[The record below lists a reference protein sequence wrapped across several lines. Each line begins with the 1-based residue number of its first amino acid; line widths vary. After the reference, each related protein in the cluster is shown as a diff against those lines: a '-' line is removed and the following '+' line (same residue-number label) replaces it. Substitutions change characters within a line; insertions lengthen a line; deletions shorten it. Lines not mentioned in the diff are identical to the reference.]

1 MRAAPPAGSGPAQLG
16 APSLS
21 LSFSFSLGLSKAWCG
36 AQWERAVRSP
46 VSQLLRYFFSSCVSG
61 DKGLPSPFPGP
72 GRGERLPPVWARV
85 PQGFSSMQTSQS
97 FSETPY
103 GVPIG
108 NLLRELSWPHFV
120 SGPHPPAG
128 DSSQGPAR
136 QSFQR
141 VGAKWKGRV
150 AKGQAV
156 EGAGDTQR
164 TRASLL
170 GTSPCAGWTSGGDG
184 GHVPSPLFLSD
195 AWPLSQLWFT
205 PLI

>member
-1 MRAAPPAGSGPAQLG
+1 M
-16 APSLS
+16 
-21 LSFSFSLGLSKAWCG
+21 
-36 AQWERAVRSP
+36 
-46 VSQLLRYFFSSCVSG
+46 SQLLRYFFSSCVSG

-85 PQGFSSMQTSQS
+85 PQGFSSMQISQS

-128 DSSQGPAR
+128 DSSQGPAG

-141 VGAKWKGRV
+141 VGAKWKGGRPRV
-150 AKGQAV
+150 RQWRGQGTLREPGLPCSGLPCVLGGPPVATV
-156 EGAGDTQR
+156 GMSHHPYFYLMPGLSASCGLHHQFR
-164 TRASLL
+164 GRRALRK
-170 GTSPCAGWTSGGDG
+170 PMVHA
-184 GHVPSPLFLSD
+184 PSP
-195 AWPLSQLWFT
+195 T
-205 PLI
+205 C